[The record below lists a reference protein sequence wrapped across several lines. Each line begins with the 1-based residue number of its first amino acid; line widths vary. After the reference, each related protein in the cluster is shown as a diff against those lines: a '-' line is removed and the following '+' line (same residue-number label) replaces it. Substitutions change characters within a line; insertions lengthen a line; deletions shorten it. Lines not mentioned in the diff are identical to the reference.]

1 MPTYSRETRIA
12 APLDAVWAFHAEIDG
27 LEALTPDWMHL
38 RVEAVHGPEERPDP
52 DELIEGTAIRMSI
65 KPFGVPP
72 RQRWT
77 SRILERE
84 TPLGAAYFVD
94 SMENGPF
101 RHWEHT
107 HSFYAD
113 GDETILHDEVEYRL
127 PFGALG
133 DAVGPVAKVGF
144 EGMFRQRHAKTKEML
159 EGNGDGDGDGDSDG
173 DSNGDGD

>member
-12 APLDAVWAFHAEIDG
+12 APLDAVWAFHAEIEG
-27 LEALTPDWMHL
+27 LEKLTPDWLHL
-38 RVEAVHGPEERPDP
+38 RVEAVHGPEEQPDP
-52 DELIEGTAIRMSI
+52 DELVEGTAIRMSI
-65 KPFGVPP
+65 RPFGVGP

-77 SRILERE
+77 SRILDRE
-84 TPLGAAYFVD
+84 TPPGAAYFVD

-113 GDETILHDEVEYRL
+113 GDETILRDRVEYRL

-144 EGMFRQRHAKTKEML
+144 EGMFRQRHARTKELL
-159 EGNGDGDGDGDSDG
+159 EGDGGVDGGVNGD
-173 DSNGDGD
+173 